1 MKSELEKEPISDK
14 DDIQAKLN
22 GNPYNLP
29 KKCLQNTNNSQGDRL
44 KSEKQTIIRR
54 ARLFQN
60 DDFLKNIEI
69 LQTKAREVGEA
80 NENPRLTADNASMG
94 SASRGG

>member
-22 GNPYNLP
+22 DNPYNLP
-29 KKCLQNTNNSQGDRL
+29 KKCLQNTKDTQGDRL
-44 KSEKQTIIRR
+44 KSDKQTVIRR

-60 DDFLKNIEI
+60 DEFLKNIEI

-80 NENPRLTADNASMG
+80 SEDPRLTADNASIG
-94 SASRGG
+94 SVARGG